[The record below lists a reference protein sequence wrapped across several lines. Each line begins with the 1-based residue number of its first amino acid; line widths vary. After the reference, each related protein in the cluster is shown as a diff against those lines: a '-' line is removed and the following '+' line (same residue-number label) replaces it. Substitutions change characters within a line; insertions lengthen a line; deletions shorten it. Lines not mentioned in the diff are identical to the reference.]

1 MKNLLILFII
11 HYSLFTTL
19 TAAPAMPG
27 IKTFTQN
34 DGTSFQAEL
43 KGDEYLHW
51 IQTNS
56 GDILVYDK
64 TKKNYNYATVKEN
77 NGTLKL
83 APSNFKFTPNTKYAP
98 SISIQTPK
106 IDKSALREIWLQN
119 KKLKRFH

>member
-1 MKNLLILFII
+1 
-11 HYSLFTTL
+11 
-19 TAAPAMPG
+19 MPG

-83 APSNFKFTPNTKYAP
+83 APSNLKFNPNTKYAP
-98 SISIQTPK
+98 SISTQTPK
-106 IDKSALREIWLQN
+106 IDKSVLREIWLQN